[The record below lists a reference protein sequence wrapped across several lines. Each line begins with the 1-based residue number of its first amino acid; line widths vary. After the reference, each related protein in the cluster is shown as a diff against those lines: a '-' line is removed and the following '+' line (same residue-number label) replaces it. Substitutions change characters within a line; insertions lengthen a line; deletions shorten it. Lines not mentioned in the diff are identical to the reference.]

1 MSLLQLARQRR
12 ANRPTP
18 ATPANLNSEPGTS
31 PAPST
36 DGPQLDSDATQ
47 NPFLN
52 GPSSSLISQG
62 QRLKSF
68 GERALKRVK
77 LTEESQAVFRQYI
90 ETESLEERQA
100 LQFMHTLQVED
111 LLNKGAEEASAS
123 WKASKTLAKTLREYI
138 WTLLLL
144 PSIRYY
150 AGTVENTIIS
160 AARSNKVKGLPAA
173 NSNESPELVKWLGRE
188 FSIIR
193 SEIKG
198 TIKLSMDDGSEL
210 VNVADLAEALLQH
223 APGVNPTLG
232 LYHRLAF
239 IRRHLRCFNRSI
251 HDFWPKVDE
260 GLEELHDAGPEDF
273 LEAMKLNFEEDI
285 ETYRDPADSSHRPC
299 SDTFN
304 DSCLKDLKTL
314 LPLAPKIQRV
324 ATRKRSNKSK
334 KRKHSEREEDQEEEQ
349 EQQSADHGS
358 PSTRNDRAST
368 GGEGNGGDGN
378 GGDGNGDGAD

>member
-1 MSLLQLARQRR
+1 MSSLSLLQLARQ
-12 ANRPTP
+12 
-18 ATPANLNSEPGTS
+18 L
-31 PAPST
+31 PAPNT
-36 DGPQLDSDATQ
+36 DDPQLDSDATQ
-47 NPFLN
+47 NPFLA

-68 GERALKRVK
+68 GERALKRIK
-77 LTEESQAVFRQYI
+77 LTEESQAEFRQYI
-90 ETESLEERQA
+90 ETTSLEERYA
-100 LQFMHTLQVED
+100 LKFIHTLQFED
-111 LLNKGAEEASAS
+111 LLSKGAEEQNAS
-123 WKASKTLAKTLREYI
+123 WKASKALAKTLREYI

-144 PSIRYY
+144 PNIRYY

-198 TIKLSMDDGSEL
+198 TIKSSMEDGSEL
-210 VNVADLAEALLQH
+210 VNVADLAESLLQH
-223 APGVNPTLG
+223 APGVNATLG

-239 IRRHLRCFNRSI
+239 IRRHLRCFNHSI
-251 HDFWPKVDE
+251 HDFWPNVDE

-285 ETYRDPADSSHRPC
+285 ETYRDPANSTHRPC

-314 LPLAPKIQRV
+314 SPLAPKVQRLV
-324 ATRKRSNKSK
+324 TRKRSNKSK
-334 KRKHSEREEDQEEEQ
+334 KRKREEREVDPEEES
-349 EQQSADHGS
+349 EQQSNL
-358 PSTRNDRAST
+358 PSTGNDDGASS
-368 GGEGNGGDGN
+368 
-378 GGDGNGDGAD
+378 GGDGNGDGED